1 MRRAL
6 HITGSARADCDT
18 TLLRDTHAFAA
29 DVVAGWVAG
38 GGMIVAGIAGLPVH
52 DDDPSLP
59 IIFDWTV
66 IEAVAR
72 AFREGDVVPR
82 NEAGALLVLRGS
94 RRAYDQM
101 PLEGAELVRELTDA
115 GAVDL
120 KLLPDTWRSG
130 ALIRR
135 EQAQAGS
142 ILLTLS
148 GGAGVEDLVNL
159 YASVGRPILPVDVDL
174 GSSQRD
180 GAQGGG
186 TGLARRALADPEPF
200 LRLADESSASARL
213 AALSMGPGR
222 PSSVVLAGRAI
233 ALLDDL
239 EPPCAF
245 CVRLLDPEHEHFA
258 DVERFFRDV
267 ADPVLKELGLR
278 VIDLSRDRQDGAWM
292 NVEIFEYLYRADT
305 VLADLTG
312 QRPNCYLELGYALGR
327 GQHILVSAHEDEG
340 LPFDADKLPCHFW
353 KPGQSAAEARDNFRD
368 HLRKYGTRAPLVAA
382 ARLVT

>member
-38 GGMIVAGIAGLPVH
+38 GGMIVVGIAGLPVH
-52 DDDPSLP
+52 DDDAGLP

-72 AFREGDVVPR
+72 AFRGGGVAPR
-82 NEAGALLVLRGS
+82 NEVGALLMLRGS

-101 PLEGAELVRELTDA
+101 SPKGAELVRELTEE

-130 ALIRR
+130 ALVRR

-148 GGAGVEDLVNL
+148 GGAGVEDLANL
-159 YASVGRPILPVDVDL
+159 YASDGRPILPVDVDL

-186 TGLARRALADPEPF
+186 TGLARRALADPDPF
-200 LRLADESSASARL
+200 LRLADGASASARL
-213 AALSMGPGR
+213 AGLSMGPTR
-222 PSSVVLAGRAI
+222 PSPAVLAGRAI

-239 EPPCAF
+239 EPPRAF
-245 CVRLLDPEHEHFA
+245 CIRLLDPEHEHFA
-258 DVERFFRDV
+258 DVERFFRDI
-267 ADPVLKELGLR
+267 ADPVLNELGRR
-278 VIDLSRDRQDGAWM
+278 VVDISRDRQVGAWM
-292 NVEIFEYLYRADT
+292 NVEIFEHLYCSDT

-312 QRPNCYLELGYALGR
+312 QRPNCYMELGYALGR
-327 GQHILVSAHEDEG
+327 GHRIVVSAHEGEPM
-340 LPFDADKLPCHFW
+340 PFDADKLPCHFW
-353 KPGQSAAEARDNFRD
+353 KPGQTVDEARDVFRD